1 MNKRYI
7 FIAVFFLLP
16 MILLASGVEAE
27 HTKYLDMT
35 GGKRE
40 YDFVPRVFNFTIFV
54 GILFYLLKNVIVN
67 FFKGRKA
74 GISKQLTEIEERL
87 QAAKEAKKEAEAKF
101 KESQKK
107 AKEIVTDAKKE
118 ALLLSDNIMNQNLS
132 DLEYLEKQF
141 AEKQS
146 LESRKKS
153 KETIGEI
160 LRENITSD
168 DIQIDEKKVIDILK
182 GKVA

>member
-7 FIAVFFLLP
+7 FIAVSFLLP
-16 MILLASGVEAE
+16 MVLLASGAE
-27 HTKYLDMT
+27 GGHSKYYAMT
-35 GGKRE
+35 GYE
-40 YDFVPRVFNFTIFV
+40 SDFWPRVFNFTVFAV
-54 GILFYLLKNVIVN
+54 LLVYLTKNLIIN
-67 FFKGRKA
+67 FFKDRKA
-74 GISKQLTEIEERL
+74 SISKQLTEIEARL

-107 AKEIVTDAKKE
+107 AKEIVADAKKE
-118 ALLLSDNIMNQNLS
+118 AILLSDNIMSQNLS

>member
-1 MNKRYI
+1 MRKRYI
-7 FIAVFFLLP
+7 FIAVSLLLP
-16 MILLASGVEAE
+16 MVLLASGTE
-27 HTKYLDMT
+27 HGESGYYRMT
-35 GGKRE
+35 GRE
-40 YDFVPRVFNFTIFV
+40 DDFWPRVFNFTIFAS
-54 GILFYLLKNVIVN
+54 ILFYLLKNVIGN
-67 FFKGRKA
+67 FFKDRKA

-87 QAAKEAKKEAEAKF
+87 QAAKEAKKEADAKL

-107 AKEIVTDAKKE
+107 AKEIVADAKKE
-118 ALLLSDNIMNQNLS
+118 AILLSDNIMNQNLL

-141 AEKQS
+141 IEKQS

-160 LRENITSD
+160 LNENITAD
-168 DIQIDEKKVIDILK
+168 DIQIDEKKVIDIIK